1 LTRRSPRTDEEGRP
15 VYNRVAGVVAY
26 HVVYGLGVAAAYR
39 ALAGAG

>member
-1 LTRRSPRTDEEGRP
+1 VPRGIYEPPWRYPASELAID
-15 VYNRVAGVVAY
+15 ASY